1 MPTDRMLLE
10 ANITWY
16 LLPLAAAI
24 SLVYNASRYEHPQR
38 IVQRS
43 VKTFLTILFFMA
55 LILGV
60 LMVLSRG
67 L

>member
-1 MPTDRMLLE
+1 MVSLL
-10 ANITWY
+10 AHVNISWH

-24 SLVYNASRYEHPQR
+24 SLVYNASRYEAPGR
-38 IVQRS
+38 ILERAGKHFVM
-43 VKTFLTILFFMA
+43 ILVVLA

-60 LMVLSRG
+60 LFALSYQ